1 MQWKS
6 NYLPEVIELLK
17 QGVVMKSLVRW
28 GATLAIAGSVLSGA
42 LPGIGNLQAIALPQD
57 QVVKKLQEV
66 PVFTLTNAKGEF
78 IVISR
83 NNQGKQI
90 SQVGFF
96 ISKQDAQKFLDN
108 RLKKENPQL
117 ASTLQVRPLSL
128 ADYYK
133 IVLEG
138 KKKSDSVFYT
148 LVPTQQ
154 QVESARTLLTQSGQQ
169 GQQFNGIPLFVPK
182 FKKDNSYLT
191 IPLPQS
197 NERYIPFFFEK
208 EQAVSLLDQFKK
220 AAPQEGA
227 NTEIQVVDLYGVIEA
242 LNSSNDPGMNKIVLY
257 PSQESIN
264 FIRSL
269 APQSGAN
276 QSQNARPA
284 APAKKK

>member
-1 MQWKS
+1 
-6 NYLPEVIELLK
+6 
-17 QGVVMKSLVRW
+17 MKSLVRW
-28 GATLAIAGSVLSGA
+28 GATLGLAGSVFLGG
-42 LPGIGNLQAIALPQD
+42 LVGIGNLPGLGNLEAVALPQD

-66 PVFTLTNAKGEF
+66 PVFTLTNPKGEF
-78 IVISR
+78 VVLSR
-83 NNQGKQI
+83 NNQSKTV

-138 KKKSDSVFYT
+138 KKKSDSVIYT

-154 QVESARTLLTQSGQQ
+154 QVASATSMLNASGKKVE
-169 GQQFNGIPLFVPK
+169 QFNGIPLFVPK

-191 IPLPQS
+191 IPLANG

-208 EQAVSLLDQFKK
+208 EQAVALLDEFKK
-220 AAPQEGA
+220 AVPKEAE
-227 NTEIQVVDLYGVIEA
+227 NTEIQVVDLYGVMEA
-242 LNSSNDPGMNKIVLY
+242 LNTSNDPSINKIVLY
-257 PSQESIN
+257 PSRESIN

-269 APQSGAN
+269 APNQAPAN
-276 QSQNARPA
+276 KPAA
-284 APAKKK
+284 APAPKK

>member
-1 MQWKS
+1 MR
-6 NYLPEVIELLK
+6 
-17 QGVVMKSLVRW
+17 GAVMKSLVRW
-28 GATLAIAGSVLSGA
+28 GATLGIAGSVFLGG
-42 LPGIGNLQAIALPQD
+42 LVGIGNLPGLGNLEAVALPQD

-66 PVFTLTNAKGEF
+66 PVFTLTNPKGEF
-78 IVISR
+78 VVLSR
-83 NNQGKQI
+83 NNQSKTV

-138 KKKSDSVFYT
+138 KKKSDSVIYT

-154 QVESARTLLTQSGQQ
+154 QVASATSMLNANGKKVE
-169 GQQFNGIPLFVPK
+169 QFNGIPLFVPK

-191 IPLPQS
+191 IPVAKG

-208 EQAVSLLDQFKK
+208 EQAVALLDEFKK
-220 AAPQEGA
+220 AVPKEAE
-227 NTEIQVVDLYGVIEA
+227 NTEIQVVDLYGVMEA
-242 LNSSNDPGMNKIVLY
+242 LNTSNDPSINKIVLY
-257 PSQESIN
+257 PSRESIN

-269 APQSGAN
+269 APN
-276 QSQNARPA
+276 QSPAAKPAA
-284 APAKKK
+284 APAPKK

>member
-1 MQWKS
+1 
-6 NYLPEVIELLK
+6 
-17 QGVVMKSLVRW
+17 MKSFIRL
-28 GATLAIAGSVLSGA
+28 GATLGIAGSVFLTGLS
-42 LPGIGNLQAIALPQD
+42 GIGNLPGMGNLEAIALPQD

-66 PVFTLTNAKGEF
+66 PVFTLTNPKGEF
-78 IVISR
+78 VVLSR
-83 NNQGKQI
+83 NNANNASKPV

-133 IVLEG
+133 IVQES
-138 KKKSDSVFYT
+138 KKKSDSVIYT

-154 QVESARTLLTQSGQQ
+154 QVASATSMLNQNGKK
-169 GQQFNGIPLFVPK
+169 GEQFNGIPLFVPK

-191 IPLPQS
+191 IPLAKG

-208 EQAVSLLDQFKK
+208 EQAMALLEEFKK
-220 AAPQEGA
+220 AVPKEGA
-227 NTEIQVVDLYGVIEA
+227 NTEIQVVDLYGVMEA
-242 LNSSNDPGMNKIVLY
+242 LNSSSDPSINKIVLY
-257 PSQESIN
+257 PSRESIN

-269 APQSGAN
+269 APN
-276 QSQNARPA
+276 QSPAAKKPAA
-284 APAKKK
+284 APAPKK

>member
-1 MQWKS
+1 MR
-6 NYLPEVIELLK
+6 
-17 QGVVMKSLVRW
+17 GAVMKSFIRL
-28 GATLAIAGSVLSGA
+28 GATLGIAGSVFLTGLSGIGN
-42 LPGIGNLQAIALPQD
+42 LPGIGNLEAIALPQD

-66 PVFTLTNAKGEF
+66 PVFTLTNPKGEF
-78 IVISR
+78 VVLSR
-83 NNQGKQI
+83 NNASKPI

-133 IVLEG
+133 IVQES
-138 KKKSDSVFYT
+138 KKKPDSVIYT

-154 QVESARTLLTQSGQQ
+154 QVASATSMLNQNGKK
-169 GQQFNGIPLFVPK
+169 GEQFNGIPLFVPK

-191 IPLPQS
+191 IPVAKG

-208 EQAVSLLDQFKK
+208 EQAVALLDEFKK
-220 AAPQEGA
+220 AVPKEAE
-227 NTEIQVVDLYGVIEA
+227 NTEIQVVDLYGVMEA
-242 LNSSNDPGMNKIVLY
+242 LNSSSDPSINKIVLY
-257 PSQESIN
+257 PSRESIN

-269 APQSGAN
+269 APN
-276 QSQNARPA
+276 QSPSAKPAA
-284 APAKKK
+284 APAPKK

>member
-1 MQWKS
+1 
-6 NYLPEVIELLK
+6 
-17 QGVVMKSLVRW
+17 MKTLVRL
-28 GATLAIAGSVLSGA
+28 GLILGIAGSILSA
-42 LPGIGNLQAIALPQD
+42 DLPVIGNLQAVALPQE

-78 IVISR
+78 VIISR
-83 NNQGKQI
+83 NNQGKKI

-138 KKKSDSVFYT
+138 KKKSDSIIYT
-148 LVPTQQ
+148 LMPMQN
-154 QVESARTLLTQSGQQ
+154 QVESAVSLLNQSGQK
-169 GQQFNGIPLFVPK
+169 GNQFNGIPLFVPK
-182 FKKDNSYLT
+182 FKKENSYLT
-191 IPLPQS
+191 IPVAQG

-208 EQAVSLLDQFKK
+208 EQAVALLDEFKK
-220 AAPQEGA
+220 AVPQEGA
-227 NTEIQVVDLYGVIEA
+227 NTEIQVVDLFGVMEA
-242 LNSSNDPGMNKIVLY
+242 LNSSNDPMINKIVLY
-257 PSQESIN
+257 PSRESIS

-269 APQSGAN
+269 VQKSPAPN
-276 QSQNARPA
+276 QPTSRPA
-284 APAKKK
+284 PKK

>member
-1 MQWKS
+1 MR
-6 NYLPEVIELLK
+6 
-17 QGVVMKSLVRW
+17 GAVMKSFIRL
-28 GATLAIAGSVLSGA
+28 GATLGIAGTIFLAGLSGIGN
-42 LPGIGNLQAIALPQD
+42 LPGIGNLEAIALTQD

-78 IVISR
+78 VVLSR
-83 NNQGKQI
+83 KNESKTI

-133 IVLEG
+133 IVQES
-138 KKKSDSVFYT
+138 KKKSESVIYT

-154 QVESARTLLTQSGQQ
+154 QVASATSMLNQNGQK

-191 IPLPQS
+191 IPVPKGK
-197 NERYIPFFFEK
+197 ERYIPFFFEK
-208 EQAVSLLDQFKK
+208 EQAVALLDEFKK
-220 AAPQEGA
+220 AVPKEGA
-227 NTEIQVVDLYGVIEA
+227 NTEIQVVDLYGVLEA
-242 LNSSNDPGMNKIVLY
+242 LNSSNDPGINKIVLY
-257 PSQESIN
+257 PSRESID

-269 APQSGAN
+269 APN
-276 QSQNARPA
+276 QSPAA
-284 APAKKK
+284 APAKK

>member
-1 MQWKS
+1 
-6 NYLPEVIELLK
+6 
-17 QGVVMKSLVRW
+17 MKSLVRW
-28 GATLAIAGSVLSGA
+28 GATLAIAGSILSGA
-42 LPGIGNLQAIALPQD
+42 LPGIGNLQAMALPQD

-83 NNQGKQI
+83 SNQGKQI

-96 ISKQDAQKFLDN
+96 ISKQDAQKFLEN

-117 ASTLQVRPLSL
+117 AGTLQVRPLSL

-138 KKKSDSVFYT
+138 KKKSEAVFYT

-154 QVESARTLLTQSGQQ
+154 QVESARTLLTQSGQK

-191 IPLPQS
+191 IPLAQG

-208 EQAVSLLDQFKK
+208 EQAVNLLDQFKK

-242 LNSSNDPGMNKIVLY
+242 LNSSNDPGMSKIVLY

-269 APQSGAN
+269 APNSSGSN
-276 QSQNARPA
+276 QAPNAKPP
-284 APAKKK
+284 APARKK

>member
-1 MQWKS
+1 
-6 NYLPEVIELLK
+6 
-17 QGVVMKSLVRW
+17 MKSFIRL
-28 GATLAIAGSVLSGA
+28 GATLGIAGSVFLTGLSGIGN
-42 LPGIGNLQAIALPQD
+42 LPGIGNLEAIALPQD

-66 PVFTLTNAKGEF
+66 PVFTLTNPKGEF
-78 IVISR
+78 VVLSR
-83 NNQGKQI
+83 NDASKPI

-133 IVLEG
+133 IVQES
-138 KKKSDSVFYT
+138 KKKPDSVIYT

-154 QVESARTLLTQSGQQ
+154 QVASATSMLNQNGKK
-169 GQQFNGIPLFVPK
+169 GEQFNGIPLFVPK

-191 IPLPQS
+191 IPVAQG

-208 EQAVSLLDQFKK
+208 EQAVALLDEFKK
-220 AAPQEGA
+220 AVPKEAE
-227 NTEIQVVDLYGVIEA
+227 NTEIQVVDLYGVMEA
-242 LNSSNDPGMNKIVLY
+242 LNSSNDPSINKIVLY
-257 PSQESIN
+257 PSRESIN

-269 APQSGAN
+269 APN
-276 QSQNARPA
+276 QSPAAKPAA
-284 APAKKK
+284 APAPKK

>member
-1 MQWKS
+1 
-6 NYLPEVIELLK
+6 
-17 QGVVMKSLVRW
+17 MKSFVRW
-28 GATLAIAGSVLSGA
+28 GATLGIAGSVFLGGLS
-42 LPGIGNLQAIALPQD
+42 GIGNLPGLGNLEAIALPQD

-66 PVFTLTNAKGEF
+66 PVFTLTNPKGEF
-78 IVISR
+78 VVLSR
-83 NNQGKQI
+83 NNQSKTV

-133 IVLEG
+133 IVLES
-138 KKKSDSVFYT
+138 KKKSDSVIYT

-154 QVESARTLLTQSGQQ
+154 QVQSATSMLNASGKKVE
-169 GQQFNGIPLFVPK
+169 QFNGIPLFVPK

-191 IPLPQS
+191 IPVAKS

-208 EQAVSLLDQFKK
+208 EQAVALLDEFKK
-220 AAPQEGA
+220 AVPKEAD
-227 NTEIQVVDLYGVIEA
+227 NTEIQVVDLYGVMEA
-242 LNSSNDPGMNKIVLY
+242 LNTSNDPSINKIVLY
-257 PSQESIN
+257 PSRESIN

-269 APQSGAN
+269 APN
-276 QSQNARPA
+276 QSAPAKPAA
-284 APAKKK
+284 APAPKK

>member
-1 MQWKS
+1 
-6 NYLPEVIELLK
+6 
-17 QGVVMKSLVRW
+17 MKSLVRW

-42 LPGIGNLQAIALPQD
+42 LPVIGNLQAIALPQD

-83 NNQGKQI
+83 DNQGKKI

-117 ASTLQVRPLSL
+117 AGTLQVRPLSL

-208 EQAVSLLDQFKK
+208 EQAVNLLDQFKK

-269 APQSGAN
+269 APQSSGGN
-276 QSQNARPA
+276 QQQNARPA
-284 APAKKK
+284 ATPANKK

>member
-1 MQWKS
+1 MR
-6 NYLPEVIELLK
+6 
-17 QGVVMKSLVRW
+17 GAVMKSLVRW
-28 GATLAIAGSVLSGA
+28 GATLGMAGSVFLGG
-42 LPGIGNLQAIALPQD
+42 LVGIGNLPGLGNLEAVALPQD

-66 PVFTLTNAKGEF
+66 PVFTLTNPKGEF
-78 IVISR
+78 VVLSR
-83 NNQGKQI
+83 NNQSKTV

-138 KKKSDSVFYT
+138 KKKSDSVIYT

-154 QVESARTLLTQSGQQ
+154 QVASATSMLNASGKKVE
-169 GQQFNGIPLFVPK
+169 QFNGIPLFVPK

-191 IPLPQS
+191 IPLA
-197 NERYIPFFFEK
+197 NGNDRYIPFFFEK
-208 EQAVSLLDQFKK
+208 EQAVALLDEFKK
-220 AAPQEGA
+220 AVPKEAE
-227 NTEIQVVDLYGVIEA
+227 NTEIQVVDLYGVMEA
-242 LNSSNDPGMNKIVLY
+242 LNTSNDPSINKIVLY
-257 PSQESIN
+257 PSRESIN

-269 APQSGAN
+269 APNQAPAN
-276 QSQNARPA
+276 KPAA
-284 APAKKK
+284 APAPKK

>member
-1 MQWKS
+1 
-6 NYLPEVIELLK
+6 
-17 QGVVMKSLVRW
+17 MKSFIRL
-28 GATLAIAGSVLSGA
+28 GATLGIAGSVFLTGLS
-42 LPGIGNLQAIALPQD
+42 GIGNLPGMGNLEAIALPQD

-66 PVFTLTNAKGEF
+66 PVFTLTNPKGEF
-78 IVISR
+78 VVLSR
-83 NNQGKQI
+83 NNANNASKPV

-133 IVLEG
+133 IVQES
-138 KKKSDSVFYT
+138 KKKSDSVIYT

-154 QVESARTLLTQSGQQ
+154 QVASATSMLNQNGKK
-169 GQQFNGIPLFVPK
+169 GEQFNGIPLFVPK

-191 IPLPQS
+191 IPLAKG

-208 EQAVSLLDQFKK
+208 EQAVALLEEFKK
-220 AAPQEGA
+220 AVPKEGA
-227 NTEIQVVDLYGVIEA
+227 NTEIQVVDLYGVMEA
-242 LNSSNDPGMNKIVLY
+242 LNSSSDPSINKIVLY
-257 PSQESIN
+257 PSRESIN

-269 APQSGAN
+269 APN
-276 QSQNARPA
+276 QSPA
-284 APAKKK
+284 AKPAPAAAPKK